1 MPSWRSR
8 GVGQSANRGRI
19 KLSVAIFFWA
29 IAAAAQ
35 PQIQLKQ
42 VATGLSRPDGIVS
55 AGDSRLFIVLQAGQI
70 VIYDGTR
77 VLPTALLDI
86 RPLITP
92 GISGESERGLLG
104 LAFDPRR
111 NGQFFVYYTNRNGD
125 IVIARYQ
132 VSSDL
137 DIADPNSGTIVLTI
151 LHPNFA
157 NHNGGQ
163 LQFGPDGFLYAGIGD
178 GGSAGDPNNNAQNR
192 SVLLGKILRIDVS
205 SLPYR
210 VPSSNPFGN
219 EIWAYGLRNPWRFS
233 FDSIT
238 GDLII
243 GDVGQNAF
251 EEVDFQPATSIGGE
265 NYGWHIME
273 GLHCYNAT
281 SCNQSGLVRPVL
293 EYSHAGG
300 ACSITGGYRYRGA
313 RFPRMSGIYFYGD
326 YCSGAIFGATRQPD
340 GSWTSQTLL
349 STRLAISTFGE
360 DQNGELYVADLAG
373 AIYQITDTL
382 AAQPRRRAV
391 KK

>member
-1 MPSWRSR
+1 M
-8 GVGQSANRGRI
+8 
-19 KLSVAIFFWA
+19 KLSLAIFFWA
-29 IAAAAQ
+29 IAADAQ
-35 PQIQLKQ
+35 PQIELKQ
-42 VATGLSRPDGIVS
+42 IAMGLSRPVAIAS

-77 VLPTALLDI
+77 VLPVPFLDI

-111 NGQFFVYYTNRNGD
+111 NGQFFVYYTNTSGN

-132 VSSDL
+132 VSSDP
-137 DIADPNSGTIVLTI
+137 DRADPSSGTIVLTI
-151 LHPNFA
+151 PHPNFS

-163 LQFGPDGFLYAGIGD
+163 LQFGRDGFLYAGVGD
-178 GGSAGDPNNNAQNR
+178 GGSGGDPPNNAQNR

-210 VPSSNPFGN
+210 VPPSNPFGN

-233 FDSIT
+233 FDRIT

-243 GDVGQNAF
+243 GDVGQGSF

-265 NYGWHIME
+265 NYGWRIME
-273 GLHCYNAT
+273 GLHCFSPSSNCDQT
-281 SCNQSGLVRPVL
+281 GLVRPVL

-326 YCSGAIFGATRQPD
+326 YCTGTIFGGTQQSD
-340 GSWTSQTLL
+340 ESWTSQTLL
-349 STRLAISTFGE
+349 STQLSISSFGE
-360 DQNGELYVADLAG
+360 DQNGEIYVADLG
-373 AIYQITDTL
+373 GTVYQITDTL
-382 AAQPRRRAV
+382 APQPRRRAA

>member
-1 MPSWRSR
+1 M
-8 GVGQSANRGRI
+8 
-19 KLSVAIFFWA
+19 KLSLAIFFFA

-35 PQIQLKQ
+35 PQIELKQ
-42 VATGLSRPDGIVS
+42 IATGLSRPVAIAS
-55 AGDSRLFIVLQAGQI
+55 AGDSRLFIVLQLGQI

-77 VLPTALLDI
+77 VLPAPFLDI

-92 GISGESERGLLG
+92 GVSGESERGLLS

-111 NGQFFVYYTNRNGD
+111 NGQFFVHYTNTSGN

-132 VSSDL
+132 VSSDP
-137 DIADPNSGTIVLTI
+137 DRADPNSGTIVLTI
-151 LHPNFA
+151 PHPNFS

-178 GGSAGDPNNNAQNR
+178 GGSGGDPPNNAQNR

-210 VPSSNPFGN
+210 IPSSNPFGN

-233 FDSIT
+233 FDRIT

-243 GDVGQNAF
+243 GDVGQGAF
-251 EEVDFQPATSIGGE
+251 EEVDVQPAASIGGE
-265 NYGWHIME
+265 NYGWRIME
-273 GLHCYNAT
+273 GLHCFNAT
-281 SCNQSGLVRPVL
+281 TCSQTGLVLPVL

-313 RFPRMSGIYFYGD
+313 RFPRMSGMYFYGD
-326 YCSGAIFGATRQPD
+326 YCTGTIFGGTQQSN
-340 GSWTSQTLL
+340 GSWTSRTLL
-349 STRLAISTFGE
+349 STQLSISSFGE
-360 DQNGELYVADLAG
+360 DQNGEIYVADLG
-373 AIYQITDTL
+373 GTVYQITDTL
-382 AAQPRRRAV
+382 ALQPRRRAV
-391 KK
+391 KR